1 MIDTT
6 ILKMVINT
14 LEDIEVKGS
23 NNMSNLLASIEAIGK
38 YIKVL
43 ESIKE
48 DKNKEEETDG

>member
-14 LEDIEVKGS
+14 LEDVEVKGS